1 MGKIREVSEFV
12 GYLSG
17 EAPADV
23 FAWLT
28 SPRMGVIEPD
38 WEPETE
44 D

>member
-23 FAWLT
+23 FAWMT
-28 SPRMGVIEPD
+28 APNMGILEKEWD
-38 WEPETE
+38 DDEE
-44 D
+44 

>member
-17 EAPADV
+17 EKPADV

-28 SPRMGVIEPD
+28 SPKMGTLEKEWD
-38 WEPETE
+38 DDT